1 MKAQVS
7 SLMLCVVMA
16 ACAREE
22 NYVSAPV
29 DAPPPI
35 PPFTI
40 PSDSK
45 ANFYVLEKGGQ
56 GNERTIVTKREG
68 PSGVS
73 YSKRLYNCAEH
84 TVKYLGTGD
93 SLAAMTASAADPAMA
108 PIVEGSIAYYV
119 GLQACG

>member
-1 MKAQVS
+1 MKLRATLLV
-7 SLMLCVVMA
+7 LCAAMA
-16 ACAREE
+16 ACSQER
-22 NYVSAPV
+22 NYTSAPE

-35 PPFTI
+35 PPFTV
-40 PSDSK
+40 PSDAK

-56 GNERTIVTKREG
+56 GNERTIVTKRAG
-68 PSGVS
+68 PSGIS
-73 YSKRLYNCAEH
+73 YSKRLYNCADH

-93 SLAAMTASAADPAMA
+93 SLAAMAVSAADPAMV